1 MSIFECRKCAL
12 PITIPDDWTDEKKN
26 EVGTLI
32 RERDSL
38 TVIQYFRPIGMDIGQ
53 AKGIFLHVTR
63 KKGFCH
69 HCKTELV
76 EYEGK
81 CPKCKRLNLDW

>member
-1 MSIFECRKCAL
+1 MPVFKCRKCL
-12 PITIPDDWTDEKKN
+12 PTNVSDDWTIEKKI
-26 EVGTLI
+26 ETASLI
-32 RERDSL
+32 RKTSPIFA
-38 TVIQYFRPIGMDIGQ
+38 IQYFRPIGMNLSD
-53 AKGIFLHVTR
+53 AKNISLHVTQE
-63 KKGFCH
+63 KGFCH